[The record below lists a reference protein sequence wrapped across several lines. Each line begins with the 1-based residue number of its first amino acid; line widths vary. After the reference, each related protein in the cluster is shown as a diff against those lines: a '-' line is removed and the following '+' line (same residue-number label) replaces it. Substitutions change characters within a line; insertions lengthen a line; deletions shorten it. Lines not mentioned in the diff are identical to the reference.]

1 MNRRNVLLAAP
12 IALLTSCQSLTDKP
26 PKAVAQESPV
36 GRYQMM
42 TAATKTLK
50 LDTVTGQTWYL
61 DASGAWE
68 ALPQGTSG
76 SSNAKSGELYNTF
89 TVVAKRPPL
98 DSFFQAEG
106 KRPKPVDDLIRAIP
120 DVISV
125 KRVDPNDPLGIRPP
139 APAPGTVEDGYRFKG
154 GDPADKKNW
163 EPVK

>member
-1 MNRRNVLLAAP
+1 MNRRLVLLAAP
-12 IALLTSCQSLTDKP
+12 IALLASCQSPADKP
-26 PKAVAQESPV
+26 PKAVTQESSV

-42 TAATKTLK
+42 TTATKTLK

-61 DASGAWE
+61 DAGGAWE
-68 ALPQGTSG
+68 ALPQASGGATS
-76 SSNAKSGELYNTF
+76 KSGEPYNTF
-89 TVVAKRPPL
+89 TIVAKRPPL
-98 DSFFQAEG
+98 DSFFKAEG
-106 KRPKPVDDLIRAIP
+106 KRPTPVDDSIRAIP